1 MGAEKEKKPKGNPEK
16 KKGGKEEREK
26 NQRRGRGW

>member
-1 MGAEKEKKPKGNPEK
+1 MGAK

-26 NQRRGRGW
+26 NELKEEGEKAFISLSRR